1 VSINR
6 SQLVQKI
13 SDKVGG
19 DLSQSDVDKVIG
31 GFADVLTEAVSQGES
46 VQIQGLLTV
55 ETVDRAAR
63 QGRNPRTG
71 ESIEIAATT
80 GVSIKAGSKL
90 KAAAKG

>member
-1 VSINR
+1 MSMNR

-13 SDKVGG
+13 SDKIDG

-31 GFADVLTEAVSQGES
+31 GFADVLIEAVSQGEG

-55 ETVDRAAR
+55 ETVERAAR

-90 KAAAKG
+90 KAAAKS

>member
-1 VSINR
+1 MSINR
-6 SQLVQKI
+6 NELVQKI
-13 SDKVGG
+13 ADKLDG
-19 DLSQSDVDKVIG
+19 DVSKGDVDKVIG
-31 GFADVLTEAVSQGES
+31 GFADVLTEAVSQGDS
-46 VQIQGLLTV
+46 VSIQGLMSV
-55 ETVDRAAR
+55 ETVERAAR

>member
-13 SDKVGG
+13 AESTE
-19 DLSQSDVDKVIG
+19 LSQGDVDKVLA
-31 GFADVLTEAVSQGES
+31 GFADVVTEAVSKGDS

-55 ETVDRAAR
+55 ETVERAAR

>member
-1 VSINR
+1 MNR

-13 SDKVGG
+13 SDKIDG

-31 GFADVLTEAVSQGES
+31 GFADVLIEAVSQGEG

-55 ETVDRAAR
+55 ETVERAAR

-90 KAAAKG
+90 KAAAKS